1 MGKKM
6 DKANF
11 IFAGDIYF
19 LTLNEQL
26 WRFSMYCFRFR

>member
-6 DKANF
+6 PQPNF
-11 IFAGDIYF
+11 IFAGDIYN
-19 LTLNEQL
+19 LILNEQL